1 MVLQDASGSN
11 MTELDDSTPWRNR
24 KLSEFDRFLRGTK
37 LAESLSPELRDELHV
52 PTAVEELVMK
62 ELLAGR
68 NVVLAGSAGSG
79 KTHLLRRLKALAG
92 DAVANTAGSTAALK
106 WDFVEDATAL
116 MDGLQSEQRLLQFFH
131 GSSRA
136 ARSVVAI
143 NHGVLLAL
151 ARSDD
156 GTWVAVR
163 DALHAGQKG
172 RPTEPN
178 PDVPLV
184 VDVEGLSPAKSGVVG
199 TLLRHDLLQK
209 YIDLR
214 KCGCGEDC
222 PRVLAWTQLSNDEVV
237 ERLNELIEF
246 SEAHFGTI
254 RWGDI
259 WQFIQDL
266 LLSGTCNSDIPTS
279 TWFYQVFFGS
289 NRLST
294 AIRETINLDHLVF
307 PTLDS
312 AIWYSDW
319 LRVTESVN
327 ASLELLPLA
336 PSTSERVDSFQ
347 WMKAQLF
354 FTSLD
359 ATGALSNNIGVV
371 HPRIHDAVRLG
382 RPREIVR
389 ALNSF
394 MSYGHNQDSTAH
406 LVLWTDFGVQRQ
418 LLRPTGQVALG
429 RASTEAFQIASSR
442 VAANPCQD
450 FDAVSNSGS
459 SRFLLHVSGAALPLE
474 TWLLRLL
481 NERRSPLQSRRDH
494 SELEWHVRKFYA
506 AIADSILPQHSIE
519 VLHVDFKTLETT
531 SRKYGISGS
540 LLERLEQHD

>member
-1 MVLQDASGSN
+1 MSQS
-11 MTELDDSTPWRNR
+11 DDSATWPNR

-37 LAESLSPELRDELHV
+37 LSESLSPELRDELHV
-52 PTAVEELVMK
+52 PTAVEELILK
-62 ELLAGR
+62 ELLADR
-68 NVVLAGSAGSG
+68 DVVLAGSAGSG
-79 KTHLLRRLKALAG
+79 KTHLLHRLKAFAG
-92 DAVANTAGSTAALK
+92 DVATSADESTAALN

-116 MDGLQSEQRLLQFFH
+116 MDGLESEQRLVQLFH
-131 GSSRA
+131 GSSSATR
-136 ARSVVAI
+136 RVVAI

-151 ARSDD
+151 ARSGD
-156 GTWVAVR
+156 GTWVSVR

-178 PDVPLV
+178 PAVPLV

-199 TLLRHDLLQK
+199 TLLRHELLQK

-214 KCGCGEDC
+214 NCGCGEDC
-222 PRVLAWTQLSNDEVV
+222 PRVLAWTQFGNDEVV
-237 ERLNELIEF
+237 ERLNELIEL
-246 SEAHFGTI
+246 SEANFGTI

-294 AIRETINLDHLVF
+294 AIRETIHLDHLVF

-312 AIWYSDW
+312 AIWYGDW
-319 LRVTESVN
+319 LRVTQSILESV
-327 ASLELLPLA
+327 ELLPLA

-359 ATGALSNNIGVV
+359 AAGALANNIGVV
-371 HPRIHDAVRLG
+371 HPRIHDAVRRG
-382 RPREIVR
+382 QPREIVR

-394 MSYGHNQDSTAH
+394 MSYGHNQESKAH

-429 RASTEAFQIASSR
+429 RASTEAFQVVSSR
-442 VAANPCQD
+442 VAANPCLD
-450 FDAVSNSGS
+450 FDAATNSGS
-459 SRFLLHVSGAALPLE
+459 SRFLLHKSGAALPLE

-506 AIADSILPQHSIE
+506 AIADSSIPQHSIE
-519 VLHVDFKTLETT
+519 ILHVDFKTLETT
-531 SRKYGISGS
+531 SRTYGISGN
-540 LLERLEQHD
+540 LLERLEQHG